1 MTVIAVPARG
11 SDGDRMARVRL
22 WEPRYQ
28 LRLVRGESAD
38 APILVWSRHRSL
50 FLARQSKR
58 MEELTP
64 RFGAARLVLWDTRTS
79 SVVE

>member
-1 MTVIAVPARG
+1 
-11 SDGDRMARVRL
+11 MATGRI

-38 APILVWSRHRSL
+38 PPILIWSRHHVL
-50 FLARQSKR
+50 MLARHSKR
-58 MEELTP
+58 AEEVHP
-64 RFGAARLVLWDTRTS
+64 RFGAARLVLWDTWMS